1 MAFFVKNV
9 VAFLLMTTLFGVSLG
24 AVYRVGDSAG
34 WTAMGNV
41 DYEKWA
47 STKNFHVGDV
57 IVFNYNDQFHDV
69 KEVAL
74 QDFQSC
80 NAASPMATYTTGSDS
95 ITLKNL
101 GHHYF
106 LCGVPGHCEAGQKLD
121 IMVTPV
127 SLRPSANPNH
137 VSSPS
142 GSSST
147 LTAPA
152 LSINSAPISPIFQAL
167 VAFVSL
173 VIFVTS
179 YFPY

>member
-1 MAFFVKNV
+1 M
-9 VAFLLMTTLFGVSLG
+9 GW
-24 AVYRVGDSAG
+24 VGDYWVG
-34 WTAMGNV
+34 GTMGNV

-74 QDFQSC
+74 QDFPSVMPHLPWLPTQ
-80 NAASPMATYTTGSDS
+80 AARLNHP
-95 ITLKNL
+95 
-101 GHHYF
+101 
-106 LCGVPGHCEAGQKLD
+106 QKSWPPLFS
-121 IMVTPV
+121 V
-127 SLRPSANPNH
+127 R
-137 VSSPS
+137 

-147 LTAPA
+147 LTPPAP
-152 LSINSAPISPIFQAL
+152 SINSAPISPIFQAL